1 MKSRLFLLVMALLL
15 TVEAG
20 AAPFRLRPRRRPIIR
35 VPWQTVAAGGAAAG
49 TLVAAYKIS
58 DGVEEGL
65 KTVARSNPE
74 AFVSTLSVFPRLFS
88 WGAILVLAGGGYIL
102 WRRYRSKEK
111 SFTNQG
117 ERRSE

>member
-1 MKSRLFLLVMALLL
+1 MKSRLFLLVLALLL
-15 TVEAG
+15 AVG
-20 AAPFRLRPRRRPIIR
+20 MSAAPFHLRMRRRPIIR

-49 TLVAAYKIS
+49 TVIAAYKIS

-111 SFTNQG
+111 AFNNQR
-117 ERRSE
+117 ERINE